1 MAVLQ
6 PVGHGQALTA
16 QLLAANAAPAMGPI
30 RTVAPQ
36 QLQSRSVNL
45 MDEVQK
51 DRAFNRDFYKQRD
64 AQQAAISL
72 EGQRQRNAL
81 ALEGERNK
89 NALNRLELSDKKEI
103 ARAKVRSNHELEMK
117 KQAEAF
123 QVQREEI
130 MMNFKGEE
138 LDRELKKLEDLQAK
152 TQRELDARLDRELE
166 AIRKENDR
174 VRDNRKEDEEEQYQK
189 EIENS
194 AGLAEQARQFTDE
207 YNAWVG
213 GDNQRFLDDANRQEL
228 LMLPRKQVMNAEGD
242 VIADPSD
249 EEYLRFVEFTPEER
263 QTAMRRAKARYDSR
277 DTRIRNNYQMI
288 PRMNIKGNY
297 MDESLYNP
305 NALTPG
311 SPPAP
316 NRSEILNNINS
327 RNARIQ
333 EIEALL
339 SK

>member
-1 MAVLQ
+1 M
-6 PVGHGQALTA
+6 
-16 QLLAANAAPAMGPI
+16 
-30 RTVAPQ
+30 
-36 QLQSRSVNL
+36 
-45 MDEVQK
+45 
-51 DRAFNRDFYKQRD
+51 
-64 AQQAAISL
+64 
-72 EGQRQRNAL
+72 
-81 ALEGERNK
+81 
-89 NALNRLELSDKKEI
+89 
-103 ARAKVRSNHELEMK
+103 MK
-117 KQAEAF
+117 
-123 QVQREEI
+123 
-130 MMNFKGEE
+130 FKGTE

-152 TQRELDARLDRELE
+152 TQKELDARLDRELE
-166 AIRKENDR
+166 AIRTENDR
-174 VRDNRKEDEEEQYQK
+174 VRDNRKEDEEEQYQRDIK
-189 EIENS
+189 NS
-194 AGLAEQARQFTDE
+194 AGSAEQARQFTDE
-207 YNAWVG
+207 YNTWVG
-213 GDNQRFLDDANRQEL
+213 GDNERFLDDANRQEL

-263 QTAMRRAKARYDSR
+263 QTAMRRAKARYESM

-288 PRMNIKGNY
+288 PRMSIKGNY